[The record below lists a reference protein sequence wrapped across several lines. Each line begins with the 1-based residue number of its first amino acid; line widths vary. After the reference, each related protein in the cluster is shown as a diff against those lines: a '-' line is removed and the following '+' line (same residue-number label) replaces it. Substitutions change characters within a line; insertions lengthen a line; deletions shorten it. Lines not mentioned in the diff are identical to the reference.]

1 MSIQDQRSGP
11 RKRVNEKIELRD
23 IHTDQLLGNLV
34 NISDSGFMLLADQS
48 LSTNQLFQLRM
59 LFPTPIENVAHIEL
73 GAECLWRQDAPG
85 TNHCWAGFHI
95 IDISDQ
101 ATRLMLRLISDWT
114 E

>member
-1 MSIQDQRSGP
+1 MSTQDQRSSP

-59 LFPTPIENVAHIEL
+59 LFPTPIENLEYIEL

-101 ATRLMLRLISDWT
+101 ATRLIETLISDWT

>member
-1 MSIQDQRSGP
+1 MSMQDNRSSP

-23 IHTDQLLGNLV
+23 VHTEQLVGTLV
-34 NISDSGFMLLADQS
+34 NISESGFMLLADQS

-59 LFPTPIENVAHIEL
+59 LFPTPIENVEHIEL
-73 GAECLWRQDAPG
+73 GAECLWRQDVPD
-85 TNHCWAGFHI
+85 TDHCWAGFHI

-101 ATRLMLRLISDWT
+101 AIRLIQHLISDWT

>member
-1 MSIQDQRSGP
+1 MSMQDKRSSP
-11 RKRVNEKIELRD
+11 RRRVNEKIELRD

-59 LFPTPIENVAHIEL
+59 LFPTPIENVEHIEL
-73 GAECLWRQDAPG
+73 GAECLWRQDVPD
-85 TNHCWAGFHI
+85 TDHCWAGFHI
-95 IDISDQ
+95 IDISEQ
-101 ATRLMLRLISDWT
+101 ATHLIQHLISDWT